1 LPTIA
6 QTRTIGPDTG
16 STAYTDKFSPIHGGY
31 YGGGSLKLEATHG
44 LWWSSTAYNSAIR
57 YMVYYGS
64 DNNLSTTSSAGAR
77 PTGYYIRCVSEE
89 KDVSDLTYM
98 QDMTAKVADS
108 PKGWTLPSDTQIQSI
123 GDGTSTYVSSF
134 SPVLGGA
141 YVNGTLYSESTYG
154 YWWGSTASS
163 GVGRYFLYYN
173 GSSLSTS
180 GNRRT
185 YGVYVRCIQA
195 S

>member
-1 LPTIA
+1 MPANKQID
-6 QTRTIGPDTG
+6 TIGGVSPG
-16 STAYTDKFSPIHGGY
+16 SSVYVPSFSPVMGGY
-31 YGGGSLKLEATHG
+31 YGNSTLHSESIRGY
-44 LWWSSTAYNSAIR
+44 WWGSTAFNGALR
-57 YMVYYGS
+57 YRLNYYDS
-64 DNNLSTTSSAGAR
+64 NLYISNAGHR
-77 PTGYYIRCVSEE
+77 YTGLYIRCVSEE